1 MQYAIIVE
9 SLSHAYDGKR
19 ALDNV
24 SLSLPMGKTVGL
36 VGPDGVGKSTL
47 LALMAGVKKL
57 QSGRMTVLGGDVADA
72 TFRREL
78 APRVAYMPQGLGRN
92 LYRSLSV
99 YDNIDFSARLF
110 GVPPAERDERIQRL
124 MRATAL
130 DPFPRPTGWQAL
142 GRHEAKG
149 VAVRGPG
156 AQPGFADSRRA
167 HHRCGSPC
175 HVASSGRWWRA
186 CAPSGRK

>member
-92 LYRSLSV
+92 LDRKSV
-99 YDNIDFSARLF
+99 
-110 GVPPAERDERIQRL
+110 V
-124 MRATAL
+124 
-130 DPFPRPTGWQAL
+130 
-142 GRHEAKG
+142 
-149 VAVRGPG
+149 
-156 AQPGFADSRRA
+156 
-167 HHRCGSPC
+167 
-175 HVASSGRWWRA
+175 
-186 CAPSGRK
+186 